1 MTEAAEMTADTDREP
16 TAGPDSVEARLRALR
31 ADVELLDQV
40 VRDFLE
46 PAADAAP
53 PGPPGPRFEP
63 CYPSVEAWVVGQFAP
78 TYARPLSPAVRWCAR
93 WWDHAEAISRL
104 EALWRVWEG
113 ARLDELRG
121 IAVWYRDFLDRSW
134 PCCWAAAGRSRSAPP
149 TGTTPARR
157 CRPCPHQRGGG
168 SRTNPPASRRPGAA
182 DEGRPA
188 APRRQRLR

>member
-1 MTEAAEMTADTDREP
+1 MTEAAEMTGDTDREP

-104 EALWRVWEG
+104 EALWRSWEVLRLKRWEG
-113 ARLDELRG
+113 GVL
-121 IAVWYRDFLDRSW
+121 WYRDLDSHL
-134 PCCWAAAGRSRSAPP
+134 PVLLAPDGP
-149 TGTTPARR
+149 FAQCTPDRHT
-157 CRPCPHQRGGG
+157 PIKPL
-168 SRTNPPASRRPGAA
+168 PVMPAP
-182 DEGRPA
+182 EGWFGYPDDPDGEPLAEDSPYR
-188 APRRQRLR
+188 